1 MPSSAVIDGFDKAI
15 LGGVERARLDAAV
28 EMEVVEAWGSFIAV
42 EGVVV
47 LGDCAED
54 CD

>member
-1 MPSSAVIDGFDKAI
+1 MIDGFDKAI
-15 LGGVERARLDAAV
+15 SGGVERARLDAAG
-28 EMEVVEAWGSFIAV
+28 EMEVVEARESFIPV

-47 LGDCAED
+47 PGDCAED